1 MSKSTFTADY
11 RALLAKLKGAR
22 ATAGLTQDEAAKL
35 LGKPQSYVSK
45 CEQGE
50 RRIDVIELKAFA
62 RIYGKPLSFFTG

>member
-1 MSKSTFTADY
+1 MSKSTFTKDY
-11 RALLAKLKGAR
+11 RTLLVKLKAAR
-22 ATAGLTQDEAAKL
+22 AAASLTQDEAAKL

-62 RIYGKPLSFFTG
+62 RIYGKPLAFFTA